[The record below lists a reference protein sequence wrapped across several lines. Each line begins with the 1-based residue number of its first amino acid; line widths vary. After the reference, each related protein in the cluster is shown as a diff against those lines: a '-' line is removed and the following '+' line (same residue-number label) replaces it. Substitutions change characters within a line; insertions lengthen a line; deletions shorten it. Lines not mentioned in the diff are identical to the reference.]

1 MSTEVQVEDSAPS
14 AIFSSLLR
22 LSSSRSNRVTSMELL
37 SMSAKQRSRNC
48 STKSSKSAVAR
59 QIVSSSCKQATSVTV
74 CSCQLS
80 SINECFYSTSVR
92 LFQYFEADEQST
104 MGTNV
109 ANVEMNWNVT
119 KHFLM
124 SFGSI
129 PGSVDMSN
137 GMT

>member
-1 MSTEVQVEDSAPS
+1 MFPS
-14 AIFSSLLR
+14 DKLI
-22 LSSSRSNRVTSMELL
+22 NKTDHP
-37 SMSAKQRSRNC
+37 
-48 STKSSKSAVAR
+48 
-59 QIVSSSCKQATSVTV
+59 
-74 CSCQLS
+74 S
-80 SINECFYSTSVR
+80 SIQCPSFQSTSVR
-92 LFQYFEADEQST
+92 FFQYSEADEQST

-129 PGSVDMSN
+129 PGNVDMSN